1 MRSDLC
7 RSRRS
12 RTNASRTHGRAAA
25 RSDSRGAGVAGTDAR
40 RRPSGALAGDGNRLR
55 TVRARGRIA
64 SRSGGRSSQCRTTQR
79 IALDFAA
86 IKTMINEEQIALAS
100 ELEMKSSTGPTI
112 AADMTDE
119 SLVPRIPEELS
130 ILPVRGFVV
139 FPGTIV
145 PLNVRRPAS
154 IQLLDETLPRTKVIG
169 LLTQRDEAMEDPG
182 PQDLYHVGTAALVLK
197 LIRQADD
204 HVVIIARG
212 LDRFS
217 LRKIVATSP
226 FIRAEVDLL
235 KSISP
240 PESKEWEA
248 EFRNLRDTAARL
260 FELTPEAPE
269 QARLMILNISSPEQL
284 ADFLAPNLNIDV
296 AQRQAILEE
305 PDVEKRIRIVQ
316 KHISAQLEIAQIQ
329 EKLQKDVASQFSD
342 AQRRAYLRSQIKA
355 IQHELGETETG
366 SEEQMEQLR
375 RRLEEAKTPP
385 EVMKQAERE
394 LKRLDFIP
402 PASPEF
408 SVIVSYIEIVADLPW
423 NKLSQDNLD
432 LDQAQQILDR
442 DHYDLEKVKKRLIEY
457 LAVRKLNPTGHGPI
471 LCFLGPPGVGKT
483 SLGQSIADALG
494 RKFVRISL
502 GGMRDE
508 AEIRGHRRTY
518 IGSMPGRIIQELR
531 RAGTRNPVF
540 MLDEIDKI
548 GADFR
553 GDPASAMLE
562 VLDPRQNNAFV
573 DRYLDVPF
581 DLSQVIF
588 IGTANYIDAVPEP
601 LRDRIEVIS
610 LPGYTERE
618 KLEIAKR
625 YLVRRQL
632 EENGLKPEQI
642 EWQDE
647 AIRRIINDYT
657 HEAGVR
663 ELERQIASVCRGI
676 ASQVARGKIEHAT
689 VTPELVVEMLG
700 PAKYVRETRL
710 KTSKPGVVT
719 GLAYTPAGGEVLH
732 IEATRYPGKG
742 NVTLTGHI
750 GEVMKESVQAALS
763 LVRSRNS
770 EIGAKAEDFR
780 NIDVHV
786 HVPAGAVPKD
796 GPSAGVAMFTALAS
810 LFSNT
815 PVRPDVAMTGEITL
829 RGLVLPIG
837 GLKEKSLAAM
847 RAGISTVIIPQLNE
861 KDLVDV
867 PEEAKQKL
875 KFIPVENVDEV
886 LSAALERDGA
896 PQQQAGG
903 SASSKTMAK

>member
-1 MRSDLC
+1 
-7 RSRRS
+7 
-12 RTNASRTHGRAAA
+12 
-25 RSDSRGAGVAGTDAR
+25 
-40 RRPSGALAGDGNRLR
+40 
-55 TVRARGRIA
+55 
-64 SRSGGRSSQCRTTQR
+64 
-79 IALDFAA
+79 LDFAA
-86 IKTMINEEQIALAS
+86 AETTMSTDPINALQAN
-100 ELEMKSSTGPTI
+100 TGAKPEAPATI
-112 AADMTDE
+112 SVETDE
-119 SLVPRIPEELS
+119 HQLPRIPEELS

-139 FPGTIV
+139 FPGTVV
-145 PLNVRRPAS
+145 PLNIQRPAS
-154 IQLLDETLPRTKVIG
+154 IKLLDDTLPRTKVIG
-169 LLTQRDEAMEDPG
+169 LLTQRDEAKENPE
-182 PQDLYHVGTAALVLK
+182 PQDLYSVGTAVLVLK
-197 LIRQADD
+197 LLRQAED
-204 HVVIIARG
+204 HILVIAQGIR
-212 LDRFS
+212 RFS

-226 FIRAEVDLL
+226 FLRGEVDLP
-235 KSISP
+235 KSTSP
-240 PESKEWEA
+240 PATKEWEA
-248 EFRNLRDTAARL
+248 TFRNLRDSAARL
-260 FELTPEAPE
+260 FALTPEAPE
-269 QARLMILNISSPEQL
+269 QARLMILNINDPEQL
-284 ADFLAPNLNIDV
+284 TDFLAPNLNVDV
-296 AQRQAILEE
+296 AQKQAILEE
-305 PDVEKRIRIVQ
+305 LNVEKRVQAVQ
-316 KHISAQLEIAQIQ
+316 KQISAQLEIAEIQ
-329 EKLQKDVASQFSD
+329 QKLQKNVASQFSD

-355 IQHELGETETG
+355 IQHELGEAEGG
-366 SEEQMEQLR
+366 SEEQAQQLR
-375 RRLEEAKTPP
+375 AQLEEAKPPP

-402 PASPEF
+402 SASPEF
-408 SVIVSYIEIVADLPW
+408 SVIVSYIEIIADLPW

-432 LDQAQQILDR
+432 LDQAQKILDR
-442 DHYDLEKVKKRLIEY
+442 DHYDLEKVKKRLIEF
-457 LAVRKLNPTGHGPI
+457 LAVRKLKPEGHGAI

-531 RAGTRNPVF
+531 RCGTRNPVF

-553 GDPASAMLE
+553 GDPASALLE

-581 DLSQVIF
+581 DLSKVIF
-588 IGTANYIDAVPEP
+588 IGTANYIDGVPEP

-625 YLVRRQL
+625 YLVRRQV
-632 EENGLKPEQI
+632 EENGLRPDQCEFQ
-642 EWQDE
+642 EE
-647 AIRRIINDYT
+647 ALRRMINDYT

-663 ELERQIASVCRGI
+663 ELERQIGAICRSVAAKC
-676 ASQVARGKIEHAT
+676 ARGDCDKIV
-689 VTPELVVEMLG
+689 VTPDFVAQTLG
-700 PAKYVRETRL
+700 PAKYVRESKLT
-710 KTSKPGVVT
+710 TSQPGVVT
-719 GLAYTPAGGEVLH
+719 GLAYTPYGGEVLH

-763 LVRSRNS
+763 LVRSRD
-770 EIGAKAEDFR
+770 GQLGVAAEDFR
-780 NIDVHV
+780 KIDVHV

-796 GPSAGVAMFTALAS
+796 GPSAGIAMFTALAS

-847 RAGISTVIIPQLNE
+847 RAGISTVIIPKLNE

-886 LSAALERDGA
+886 LAAALEKNGA
-896 PQQQAGG
+896 TQQRTGG
-903 SASSKTMAK
+903 SASPKTMTK

>member
-1 MRSDLC
+1 MVLRSDAE
-7 RSRRS
+7 SKP
-12 RTNASRTHGRAAA
+12 
-25 RSDSRGAGVAGTDAR
+25 GTQ
-40 RRPSGALAGDGNRLR
+40 S
-55 TVRARGRIA
+55 
-64 SRSGGRSSQCRTTQR
+64 
-79 IALDFAA
+79 
-86 IKTMINEEQIALAS
+86 
-100 ELEMKSSTGPTI
+100 TI
-112 AADMTDE
+112 AAGTAE
-119 SLVPRIPEELS
+119 SQMPRIPEELS

-139 FPGTIV
+139 FPGTVV
-145 PLNVRRPAS
+145 PLNIQRAAS
-154 IQLLDETLPRTKVIG
+154 LKLLDDTLPRTKVIG
-169 LLTQRDEAMEDPG
+169 LLAQRDETKEDPA
-182 PQDLYHVGTAALVLK
+182 PQDLYSVGTVALVLK

-204 HVVIIARG
+204 RVLVIAQG
-212 LDRFS
+212 LRRFS
-217 LRKIVATSP
+217 LRKVVATSP
-226 FIRAEVDLL
+226 FLRAEVDLPE
-235 KSISP
+235 SIQP

-248 EFRNLRDTAARL
+248 TFRNLRDSAARL
-260 FELTPEAPE
+260 FELTPDAPE
-269 QARLMILNISSPEQL
+269 QARLMVFNIENAEQL
-284 ADFLAPNLNIDV
+284 ADFLAPNLNVDV
-296 AQRQAILEE
+296 AQKQAILEE
-305 PDVEKRIRIVQ
+305 LDVEKRVRAVQ
-316 KHISAQLEIAQIQ
+316 KQISAQLEIAEIQ
-329 EKLQKDVASQFSD
+329 ERLQKDVASQFSD

-355 IQHELGETETG
+355 IQHELGEAEGG
-366 SEEQMEQLR
+366 SEEQAQQLR
-375 RRLEEAKTPP
+375 KRLEEAKPP
-385 EVMKQAERE
+385 EAVMKQAERE

-402 PASPEF
+402 SASPEF
-408 SVIVSYIEIVADLPW
+408 SVIVSYIEIIADLPW
-423 NKLSQDNLD
+423 NRLSQDNLD

-457 LAVRKLNPTGHGPI
+457 LAVRKLNPQGHGAI

-553 GDPASAMLE
+553 GDPASALLE
-562 VLDPRQNNAFV
+562 VLDPRQNNTFV

-588 IGTANYIDAVPEP
+588 IGTANYIDGVPEP

-625 YLVRRQL
+625 YLVKRQL
-632 EENGLKPEQI
+632 DENGLKPEQI
-642 EWQDE
+642 EWQEE
-647 AIRRIINDYT
+647 AFRRIINDYT

-676 ASQVARGKIEHAT
+676 ASQVARGKTEHVT
-689 VTPELVVEMLG
+689 VTPELVAEMLG
-700 PAKYVRETRL
+700 PAKYVREAKL
-710 KTSKPGVVT
+710 KTSKPGVAT

-763 LVRSRNS
+763 LLRSRDGQLGVN
-770 EIGAKAEDFR
+770 AEDFR
-780 NIDVHV
+780 KLDIHV

-796 GPSAGVAMFTALAS
+796 GPSAGIAMFTALAS
-810 LFSNT
+810 LFSNR
-815 PVRPDVAMTGEITL
+815 PVRSDVAMTGEITL

-847 RAGISTVIIPQLNE
+847 RAGITTVIIPKLNE

-875 KFIPVENVDEV
+875 KFVPVENVDEV
-886 LSAALERDGA
+886 LAVALEKNGA
-896 PQQQAGG
+896 PSGLERK
-903 SASSKTMAK
+903 SA

>member
-1 MRSDLC
+1 MSAKELSTFR
-7 RSRRS
+7 
-12 RTNASRTHGRAAA
+12 
-25 RSDSRGAGVAGTDAR
+25 AGVESKPGTE
-40 RRPSGALAGDGNRLR
+40 S
-55 TVRARGRIA
+55 
-64 SRSGGRSSQCRTTQR
+64 
-79 IALDFAA
+79 
-86 IKTMINEEQIALAS
+86 
-100 ELEMKSSTGPTI
+100 TI
-112 AADMTDE
+112 AAGTGE
-119 SLVPRIPEELS
+119 SQMPHIPEELS
-130 ILPVRGFVV
+130 ILPVRGLVI
-139 FPGTIV
+139 FPGTII
-145 PLNVRRPAS
+145 PLNIQRAAS
-154 IQLLDETLPRTKVIG
+154 LKLLDDTLPRTKVIG
-169 LLTQRDEAMEDPG
+169 LLTQRDEEKEDPT
-182 PQDLYHVGTAALVLK
+182 PQDLYTVGTAALVLK
-197 LIRQADD
+197 LLRQAEDN
-204 HVVIIARG
+204 VLVIVQG
-212 LDRFS
+212 LRRFS
-217 LRKIVATSP
+217 LRKIVATAP
-226 FIRAEVDLL
+226 FLRAEVDLSE
-235 KSISP
+235 SIMP
-240 PESKEWEA
+240 AASKEWEA
-248 EFRNLRDTAARL
+248 TFRNLRDSAARL
-260 FELTPEAPE
+260 FELAPDAPE
-269 QARLMILNISSPEQL
+269 QARMMILNIESPEQL
-284 ADFLAPNLNIDV
+284 ADFLAPNLNVDV
-296 AQRQAILEE
+296 AQKQALLEE
-305 PDVEKRIRIVQ
+305 LDVEKRVQAVQ
-316 KHISAQLEIAQIQ
+316 KQISAQLEIAEIQ
-329 EKLQKDVASQFSD
+329 QKLQKDVASQFSD

-355 IQHELGETETG
+355 IQRELGEAEG
-366 SEEQMEQLR
+366 GGEEQAQQLR
-375 RRLEEAKTPP
+375 VRLEEAKPP
-385 EVMKQAERE
+385 EEVMKQAERE

-408 SVIVSYIEIVADLPW
+408 SVIVSYIEIIADLPW

-432 LDQAQQILDR
+432 LDQAQKILDR

-457 LAVRKLNPTGHGPI
+457 LAVRKLNPEGHGAI

-531 RAGTRNPVF
+531 RCGTRNPVF

-553 GDPASAMLE
+553 GDPASALLE

-588 IGTANYIDAVPEP
+588 IGTANYIDGVPEP

-647 AIRRIINDYT
+647 ALRRIINDYT

-676 ASQVARGKIEHAT
+676 ASQVARGKTEHAT
-689 VTPELVVEMLG
+689 VTPELVAEMLG
-700 PAKYVRETRL
+700 PAKYVRETKL

-742 NVTLTGHI
+742 NIILTGHI

-763 LVRSRNS
+763 LLRSREGQLGVNP
-770 EIGAKAEDFR
+770 EDFR
-780 NIDVHV
+780 KMDIHV

-796 GPSAGVAMFTALAS
+796 GPSAGIAMFTALAS
-810 LFSNT
+810 LFSKT

-847 RAGISTVIIPQLNE
+847 RAGISTVIIPKLNE

-875 KFIPVENVDEV
+875 RFVPVENVDEV
-886 LSAALERDGA
+886 LAVALEKNGA
-896 PQQQAGG
+896 P
-903 SASSKTMAK
+903 SALGSKTS

>member
-1 MRSDLC
+1 MSENEISAL
-7 RSRRS
+7 
-12 RTNASRTHGRAAA
+12 RAGGEFKP
-25 RSDSRGAGVAGTDAR
+25 GAQSTIVA
-40 RRPSGALAGDGNRLR
+40 P
-55 TVRARGRIA
+55 
-64 SRSGGRSSQCRTTQR
+64 
-79 IALDFAA
+79 
-86 IKTMINEEQIALAS
+86 
-100 ELEMKSSTGPTI
+100 
-112 AADMTDE
+112 TDE
-119 SLVPRIPEELS
+119 TQMPHIPEELP
-130 ILPVRGFVV
+130 ILPMRGFVV
-139 FPGTIV
+139 FPGTVV
-145 PLNVRRPAS
+145 PLNVQRAAS
-154 IQLLDETLPRTKVIG
+154 LKLLDDTLPRTKVIG
-169 LLTQRDEAMEDPG
+169 LLAQRDETKEEPS
-182 PQDLYHVGTAALVLK
+182 PQDLYSIGTVALVLK

-204 HVVIIARG
+204 HVLVIAQG
-212 LDRFS
+212 LRRFS
-217 LRKIVATSP
+217 LRKIIATSP
-226 FIRAEVDLL
+226 FLRAEVDLPE
-235 KSISP
+235 SIQP

-248 EFRNLRDTAARL
+248 TFRNLRDSAARL
-260 FELTPEAPE
+260 FELAPDAPE
-269 QARLMILNISSPEQL
+269 QARLMIFNIENAEQL
-284 ADFLAPNLNIDV
+284 ADFLAPNLNVDV
-296 AQRQAILEE
+296 AQKQAILEE
-305 PDVEKRIRIVQ
+305 LDVEKRVRLVQ
-316 KHISAQLEIAQIQ
+316 KHISAQLEIAEIQ
-329 EKLQKDVASQFSD
+329 QRLQRDVASQFSD

-355 IQHELGETETG
+355 IQRELGEAEAG
-366 SEEQMEQLR
+366 SEEQADQLR
-375 RRLEEAKTPP
+375 KRLEEANPP
-385 EVMKQAERE
+385 EAVMKQAERE

-402 PASPEF
+402 SASPEF
-408 SVIVSYIEIVADLPW
+408 SVIVSYIEIIADLPW
-423 NKLSQDNLD
+423 NNLSKDNLD

-457 LAVRKLNPTGHGPI
+457 LAVRKLNPQGHGAI

-553 GDPASAMLE
+553 GDPASALLE
-562 VLDPRQNNAFV
+562 VLDPRQNNTFV

-588 IGTANYIDAVPEP
+588 IGTANYIEGIPEP

-625 YLVRRQL
+625 YLVPRQL
-632 EENGLKPEQI
+632 DENGLEPLQCEFQ
-642 EWQDE
+642 ED
-647 AIRRIINDYT
+647 ALRRIISDYT

-663 ELERQIASVCRGI
+663 ELERQIAAVCRGI
-676 ASQVARGKIEHAT
+676 ASQVARGKTEHAT
-689 VTPELVVEMLG
+689 VTPELLAEMLG
-700 PAKYVRETRL
+700 PPKYVRETKL

-719 GLAYTPAGGEVLH
+719 GLAYTPAGGEILH

-742 NVTLTGHI
+742 NITLTGHI

-763 LVRSRNS
+763 LLRSRDGQLGVKS
-770 EIGAKAEDFR
+770 EDFR
-780 NIDVHV
+780 KMDLHV

-796 GPSAGVAMFTALAS
+796 GPSAGIAMFTALAS
-810 LFSNT
+810 LFSNR

-829 RGLVLPIG
+829 RGLILPIG

-847 RAGISTVIIPQLNE
+847 RAGISTVIIPKLNE

-886 LSAALERDGA
+886 LAAALEKDGA
-896 PQQQAGG
+896 APIRVRKQ
-903 SASSKTMAK
+903 MALSGP

>member
-1 MRSDLC
+1 MSTKEI
-7 RSRRS
+7 S
-12 RTNASRTHGRAAA
+12 
-25 RSDSRGAGVAGTDAR
+25 
-40 RRPSGALAGDGNRLR
+40 ALQPGP
-55 TVRARGRIA
+55 
-64 SRSGGRSSQCRTTQR
+64 
-79 IALDFAA
+79 
-86 IKTMINEEQIALAS
+86 
-100 ELEMKSSTGPTI
+100 ELEPGPQSTI
-112 AADMTDE
+112 AVPTDQ
-119 SLVPRIPEELS
+119 SQMPHIPEELS
-130 ILPVRGFVV
+130 ILPVRGFIV
-139 FPGTIV
+139 FPGTVV
-145 PLNVRRPAS
+145 PLNVQRVAS
-154 IQLLDETLPRTKVIG
+154 LKLLDDTLPRTKVIG
-169 LLTQRDEAMEDPG
+169 LLTQRNETKEDPE
-182 PQDLYHVGTAALVLK
+182 PQDLYSIGTAALVLK
-197 LIRQADD
+197 LLRQSDD
-204 HVVIIARG
+204 HVIVLVQG
-212 LDRFS
+212 LRRFS
-217 LRKIVATSP
+217 LRKIIATSP
-226 FIRAEVDLL
+226 FLRGEVDLPN
-235 KSISP
+235 SILP
-240 PESKEWEA
+240 PQTKEWEA
-248 EFRNLRDTAARL
+248 TFRNLRDSAVKL
-260 FELTPEAPE
+260 FELTPDTPE
-269 QARLMILNISSPEQL
+269 QVRLMILNIDNAEQL
-284 ADFLAPNLNIDV
+284 TDFLAQNLNIDV
-296 AQRQAILEE
+296 AEKQAILEE
-305 PDVEKRIRIVQ
+305 LDVEKRVRAVQ
-316 KHISAQLEIAQIQ
+316 KHVSAQLEIAEIQ
-329 EKLQKDVASQFSD
+329 QRLQKDVASQFSD

-355 IQHELGETETG
+355 IQRELGEAETG
-366 SEEQMEQLR
+366 GDEQAEQLR
-375 RRLEEAKTPP
+375 KRLEEANPP
-385 EVMKQAERE
+385 EAVMKQAERE

-408 SVIVSYIEIVADLPW
+408 SVIVSYIEIIADLPW
-423 NKLSQDNLD
+423 NKLSKDNLD

-457 LAVRKLNPTGHGPI
+457 LAVRKLNPQGQGAI

-553 GDPASAMLE
+553 GDPASALLE

-588 IGTANYIDAVPEP
+588 IGTANYIEGVPEP

-610 LPGYTERE
+610 IPGYTERE
-618 KLEIAKR
+618 KVEIAKR

-632 EENGLKPEQI
+632 EENGLKAEQC
-642 EWQDE
+642 EFQEE
-647 AIRRIINDYT
+647 ALRRIINDYT

-663 ELERQIASVCRGI
+663 ELERQIAAVCRGI
-676 ASQVARGKIEHAT
+676 AAQVARGKIERAT
-689 VTPELVVEMLG
+689 VTPELVAEMLG
-700 PAKYVRETRL
+700 PPKYVRETKL

-719 GLAYTPAGGEVLH
+719 GLAYTPQGGEVLH

-742 NVTLTGHI
+742 NITLTGHI

-763 LVRSRNS
+763 LLRSRDGQLGVNS
-770 EIGAKAEDFR
+770 EDFR
-780 NIDVHV
+780 KMDIHV

-796 GPSAGVAMFTALAS
+796 GPSAGIAMFTALAS
-810 LFSNT
+810 LFSNR

-847 RAGISTVIIPQLNE
+847 RAGISTVIIPKLNE

-875 KFIPVENVDEV
+875 KFVPVENVDEV
-886 LSAALERDGA
+886 LDVALEKDGA
-896 PQQQAGG
+896 TKQQAGG
-903 SASSKTMAK
+903 SASLKTMENNRSEAA

>member
-1 MRSDLC
+1 MSENEISAL
-7 RSRRS
+7 
-12 RTNASRTHGRAAA
+12 RAGGEFKP
-25 RSDSRGAGVAGTDAR
+25 GAQSTIVA
-40 RRPSGALAGDGNRLR
+40 P
-55 TVRARGRIA
+55 
-64 SRSGGRSSQCRTTQR
+64 
-79 IALDFAA
+79 
-86 IKTMINEEQIALAS
+86 
-100 ELEMKSSTGPTI
+100 
-112 AADMTDE
+112 TDE
-119 SLVPRIPEELS
+119 TQMPPIPEELS
-130 ILPVRGFVV
+130 ILPMRGFVV
-139 FPGTIV
+139 FPGTVV
-145 PLNVRRPAS
+145 PLNVQRAAS
-154 IQLLDETLPRTKVIG
+154 LKLLDETLPRTKVIG
-169 LLTQRDEAMEDPG
+169 LVTQRDETKEDPA
-182 PQDLYHVGTAALVLK
+182 PQDLYPIGTAALVLK
-197 LIRQADD
+197 LLRQSDD
-204 HVVIIARG
+204 HVVVITQG
-212 LDRFS
+212 LRRFS

-226 FIRAEVDLL
+226 FLRAEVDLP

-248 EFRNLRDTAARL
+248 TFRNLRDSAAKL
-260 FELTPEAPE
+260 FELTPDAPE
-269 QARLMILNISSPEQL
+269 QVRLMILNIDNAEQL

-296 AQRQAILEE
+296 AEKQAILEE
-305 PDVEKRIRIVQ
+305 LDVEKRVRAVQ
-316 KHISAQLEIAQIQ
+316 KHISAQLEIAEIQ
-329 EKLQKDVASQFSD
+329 QRLQKDVASQFSD

-355 IQHELGETETG
+355 IQRELGEAEAG
-366 SEEQMEQLR
+366 SEEQAQQLR
-375 RRLEEAKTPP
+375 KRLEEANPP
-385 EVMKQAERE
+385 EEVMKQAERE

-408 SVIVSYIEIVADLPW
+408 SVIVSYIEIIADLPW
-423 NKLSQDNLD
+423 NKLSKDKLD
-432 LDQAQQILDR
+432 LDQAQRILDR

-457 LAVRKLNPTGHGPI
+457 LAVRKLNPQGHGAI

-531 RAGTRNPVF
+531 RCGTRNPVF

-553 GDPASAMLE
+553 GDPASALLE
-562 VLDPRQNNAFV
+562 VLDPRQNHAFV

-588 IGTANYIDAVPEP
+588 IGTANYIEGIPEP

-610 LPGYTERE
+610 IPGYTERE

-625 YLVRRQL
+625 YLVPRQL
-632 EENGLKPEQI
+632 EENGLKPEQCVW
-642 EWQDE
+642 EDD
-647 AIRRIINDYT
+647 ALRRVINDYT

-663 ELERQIASVCRGI
+663 ELERQIGAICRGI
-676 ASQVARGKIEHAT
+676 ASQVARGKTEHVT
-689 VTPELVVEMLG
+689 VTPDVVREMLG
-700 PAKYVRETRL
+700 PAKYVRETKL

-719 GLAYTPAGGEVLH
+719 GLAYTPQGGEVLH

-742 NVTLTGHI
+742 NITLTGHI

-763 LVRSRNS
+763 LLRSRDGQLGVNS
-770 EIGAKAEDFR
+770 EDFR
-780 NIDVHV
+780 KMDIHV

-796 GPSAGVAMFTALAS
+796 GPSAGIAMFTALAS
-810 LFSNT
+810 LFTNK

-847 RAGISTVIIPQLNE
+847 RAGISTVIIPKLNE

-867 PEEAKQKL
+867 PEEVKQKI
-875 KFIPVENVDEV
+875 KFVPVENVDEV
-886 LSAALERDGA
+886 LAVALERNGA
-896 PQQQAGG
+896 P
-903 SASSKTMAK
+903 SAPENKSA

>member
-1 MRSDLC
+1 MM
-7 RSRRS
+7 
-12 RTNASRTHGRAAA
+12 T
-25 RSDSRGAGVAGTDAR
+25 
-40 RRPSGALAGDGNRLR
+40 
-55 TVRARGRIA
+55 
-64 SRSGGRSSQCRTTQR
+64 
-79 IALDFAA
+79 
-86 IKTMINEEQIALAS
+86 NEEQVFAQPA
-100 ELEMKSSTGPTI
+100 ELEMKSGDAGSPAI
-112 AADMTDE
+112 AADISDQSKT
-119 SLVPRIPEELS
+119 PRIPEELS

-154 IQLLDETLPRTKVIG
+154 IALLDETLPRTKIIG
-169 LLTQRDEAMEDPG
+169 LVTQRDEAKEDPSA
-182 PQDLYHVGTAALVLK
+182 QDLYHVGTAAQVLK
-197 LIRQADD
+197 MIRQADD
-204 HVVIIARG
+204 HVLIIAQG
-212 LDRFS
+212 LRRFR

-226 FIRAEVDLL
+226 FVRAEIDLL
-235 KSISP
+235 ESKSP

-248 EFRNLRDTAARL
+248 EFRNLRDSAARL
-260 FELTPEAPE
+260 FELTPETPE
-269 QARLMILNISSPEQL
+269 QARLMVMNIDNPEQL
-284 ADFLAPNLNIDV
+284 ADFLAPNLNVDA
-296 AQRQAILEE
+296 AQKQALLEE
-305 PDVEKRIRIVQ
+305 LDVGKRVREVQ
-316 KHISAQLEIAQIQ
+316 KHILAQLEIAQIQ

-355 IQHELGETETG
+355 IQNELGENETG
-366 SEEQMEQLR
+366 SEEQVDQLR
-375 RRLEEAKTPP
+375 TRLKEANPP
-385 EVMKQAERE
+385 EEVMKQAERE

-442 DHYDLEKVKKRLIEY
+442 DHYDLEKVKRRLIEY

-531 RAGTRNPVF
+531 RVGTRNPVF

-553 GDPASAMLE
+553 GDPASALLE
-562 VLDPRQNNAFV
+562 VLDPRQNNTFV

-581 DLSQVIF
+581 DLSQIIF
-588 IGTANYIDAVPEP
+588 IATANYIDGVPEP
-601 LRDRIEVIS
+601 MRDRMEVIS

-625 YLVRRQL
+625 YLVRRQM
-632 EENGLKPEQI
+632 EENGLKPEQCD
-642 EWQDE
+642 WQDD
-647 AIRRIINDYT
+647 ALRQVINDYT

-663 ELERQIASVCRGI
+663 ELERQIGAICRGI
-676 ASQVARGKIEHAT
+676 ASRVARGKTEHVT
-689 VTPELVVEMLG
+689 VTPQLVGQMLG
-700 PAKYVRETRL
+700 PAKYVRETKL

-742 NVTLTGHI
+742 NVLLTGHI

-763 LVRSRNS
+763 LVRSRNG
-770 EIGAKAEDFR
+770 EIGAKPEDFR
-780 NIDVHV
+780 DMDIHV

-796 GPSAGVAMFTALAS
+796 GPSAGIAMFTALAS
-810 LFSNT
+810 LFTNT
-815 PVRPDVAMTGEITL
+815 PVRSDVAMTGEITL

-847 RAGISTVIIPQLNE
+847 RAGITTVIIPKLNE

-867 PEEAKQKL
+867 PEEAKQSL
-875 KFIPVENVDEV
+875 KFVPVENVDEV
-886 LSAALERDGA
+886 LAAALEKDSTA
-896 PQQQAGG
+896 KPASADEAGG
-903 SASSKTMAK
+903 KGKD

>member
-1 MRSDLC
+1 MSDQEISALQP
-7 RSRRS
+7 
-12 RTNASRTHGRAAA
+12 
-25 RSDSRGAGVAGTDAR
+25 GA
-40 RRPSGALAGDGNRLR
+40 
-55 TVRARGRIA
+55 
-64 SRSGGRSSQCRTTQR
+64 
-79 IALDFAA
+79 
-86 IKTMINEEQIALAS
+86 
-100 ELEMKSSTGPTI
+100 ELKPGPQSTI
-112 AADMTDE
+112 AATTDQAQT
-119 SLVPRIPEELS
+119 PRIPEELS
-130 ILPVRGFVV
+130 ILPMRGFVV
-139 FPGTIV
+139 FPGTVV
-145 PLNVRRPAS
+145 PLNVQRAAS
-154 IQLLDETLPRTKVIG
+154 LKLLDETLPRTKVIG
-169 LLTQRDEAMEDPG
+169 LVTQRDETKEDPE
-182 PQDLYHVGTAALVLK
+182 PQDLHSVGTAALVLK
-197 LIRQADD
+197 LLRQSDD
-204 HVVIIARG
+204 HVVVIAQG
-212 LDRFS
+212 LRRLS
-217 LRKIVATSP
+217 LRKIIATSP
-226 FIRAEVDLL
+226 FLRAEVDLP
-235 KSISP
+235 KAISP
-240 PESKEWEA
+240 PQTKEWEA
-248 EFRNLRDTAARL
+248 TFRNLRDSAAKL
-260 FELTPEAPE
+260 FELTPDAPE
-269 QARLMILNISSPEQL
+269 QVRLMILNIDNAEQL
-284 ADFLAPNLNIDV
+284 ADFLASNLNIEV
-296 AQRQAILEE
+296 AEKQAILEE
-305 PDVEKRIRIVQ
+305 LDVEKRVRAVQ
-316 KHISAQLEIAQIQ
+316 QHVSAQLEIAEIQ
-329 EKLQKDVASQFSD
+329 QRLQRDVASQFSD

-355 IQHELGETETG
+355 IQRELGEAEAG
-366 SEEQMEQLR
+366 SEEQAQQLR
-375 RRLEEAKTPP
+375 KRLEEANPP
-385 EVMKQAERE
+385 EAVMKQAERE

-423 NKLSQDNLD
+423 NKLSKDNLD

-457 LAVRKLNPTGHGPI
+457 LAVRKLNPQGHGAI

-553 GDPASAMLE
+553 GDPASALLE

-588 IGTANYIDAVPEP
+588 IGTANYIEGVPEP

-610 LPGYTERE
+610 IPGYTERE

-625 YLVRRQL
+625 YLVKRQL
-632 EENGLKPEQI
+632 EENGLKPDQC
-642 EWQDE
+642 EWQEE
-647 AIRRIINDYT
+647 ALRRVINDYT

-663 ELERQIASVCRGI
+663 ELERQIAAVCRGI
-676 ASQVARGKIEHAT
+676 AAQVARGKIERAT
-689 VTPELVVEMLG
+689 VTPEMVAEMLG
-700 PAKYVRETRL
+700 PPKYVRETKL
-710 KTSKPGVVT
+710 KTSNPGVVT
-719 GLAYTPAGGEVLH
+719 GLAYTPAGGEILH

-763 LVRSRNS
+763 LLRSRDGQLGVKS
-770 EIGAKAEDFR
+770 EDFR
-780 NIDVHV
+780 KMDIHV

-796 GPSAGVAMFTALAS
+796 GPSAGIAMFTALAS
-810 LFSNT
+810 LFSNR

-847 RAGISTVIIPQLNE
+847 RAGISTVIIPKLNE

-867 PEEAKQKL
+867 PEEVKQKI
-875 KFIPVENVDEV
+875 KFVPVENVDEV
-886 LSAALERDGA
+886 LAVALEKNGA
-896 PQQQAGG
+896 TKQQAGG
-903 SASSKTMAK
+903 SASPKTMENNRGKAA

>member
-1 MRSDLC
+1 
-7 RSRRS
+7 
-12 RTNASRTHGRAAA
+12 
-25 RSDSRGAGVAGTDAR
+25 
-40 RRPSGALAGDGNRLR
+40 
-55 TVRARGRIA
+55 
-64 SRSGGRSSQCRTTQR
+64 
-79 IALDFAA
+79 
-86 IKTMINEEQIALAS
+86 MINEEQIALAS

-119 SLVPRIPEELS
+119 SLVPQIPEELS

-248 EFRNLRDTAARL
+248 EFRNLRDSAARL

-355 IQHELGETETG
+355 IQHELGEAETG

-375 RRLEEAKTPP
+375 ARLKEANPPP

-553 GDPASAMLE
+553 GDPASALLE
-562 VLDPRQNNAFV
+562 VLDPRQNNTFV

-588 IGTANYIDAVPEP
+588 IATANYIDGVPEP
-601 LRDRIEVIS
+601 MRDRMEVIS

-625 YLVRRQL
+625 YLVRRQM
-632 EENGLKPEQI
+632 EENGLKPEQVD
-642 EWQDE
+642 WQDD
-647 AIRRIINDYT
+647 ALRQIINDYT

-663 ELERQIASVCRGI
+663 ELERQIGAICRGI
-676 ASQVARGKIEHAT
+676 ASRVARGKTEHVT
-689 VTPELVVEMLG
+689 VTPQLVAQMLG
-700 PAKYVRETRL
+700 PAKYVRETKL

-763 LVRSRNS
+763 LVRSRDG
-770 EIGAKAEDFR
+770 EIGVKPEDFR
-780 NIDVHV
+780 DMDIHV

-796 GPSAGVAMFTALAS
+796 GPSAGIAMFTALAS
-810 LFSNT
+810 LFTNK

-829 RGLVLPIG
+829 RGLILPIG

-847 RAGISTVIIPQLNE
+847 RAGISTVIIPKLNE

-875 KFIPVENVDEV
+875 KFVPVENVDEV
-886 LSAALERDGA
+886 LAVALEKDGA
-896 PQQQAGG
+896 AQ
-903 SASSKTMAK
+903 SASANGTDEKGKD

>member
-1 MRSDLC
+1 MRDKEISALQP
-7 RSRRS
+7 
-12 RTNASRTHGRAAA
+12 
-25 RSDSRGAGVAGTDAR
+25 GAELKPGPQSTIAAGTDQAQM
-40 RRPSGALAGDGNRLR
+40 PH
-55 TVRARGRIA
+55 V
-64 SRSGGRSSQCRTTQR
+64 
-79 IALDFAA
+79 
-86 IKTMINEEQIALAS
+86 
-100 ELEMKSSTGPTI
+100 
-112 AADMTDE
+112 
-119 SLVPRIPEELS
+119 PEELS
-130 ILPVRGFVV
+130 ILPMRGFVV
-139 FPGTIV
+139 FPGTVV
-145 PLNVRRPAS
+145 PLNVQRAAS
-154 IQLLDETLPRTKVIG
+154 LKLLDDTLPRTKVIG
-169 LLTQRDEAMEDPG
+169 LVTQRDETKEDPA
-182 PQDLYHVGTAALVLK
+182 PQDLYSIGTAALVLK
-197 LIRQADD
+197 LLRQSDD
-204 HVVIIARG
+204 HVVVIAQALR
-212 LDRFS
+212 RFS
-217 LRKIVATSP
+217 LRKIIATSP
-226 FIRAEVDLL
+226 FLRAEVDLPN
-235 KSISP
+235 SISP
-240 PESKEWEA
+240 PQTKEWEA
-248 EFRNLRDTAARL
+248 TFRNLRDSAAKL
-260 FELTPEAPE
+260 FELTPDAPE
-269 QARLMILNISSPEQL
+269 QSRLMVLNIDDAEQL

-296 AQRQAILEE
+296 AQKQAILEE
-305 PDVEKRIRIVQ
+305 LDVEKRVRAVQ
-316 KHISAQLEIAQIQ
+316 KHVSAQLEIAEIQ
-329 EKLQKDVASQFSD
+329 QRLQRDVASQFSD
-342 AQRRAYLRSQIKA
+342 AQRHAYLRSQIKA
-355 IQHELGETETG
+355 IQRELGEAEAG
-366 SEEQMEQLR
+366 SEEQAQQLR
-375 RRLEEAKTPP
+375 KRLEEANPP
-385 EVMKQAERE
+385 EAVMKQAERE

-408 SVIVSYIEIVADLPW
+408 SVIVSYIEIIADLPW
-423 NKLSQDNLD
+423 NKLSKDNLD

-457 LAVRKLNPTGHGPI
+457 LAVRKLNPQGHGAI

-548 GADFR
+548 GTDFR
-553 GDPASAMLE
+553 GDPASALLE
-562 VLDPRQNNAFV
+562 VLDPRQNNTFV

-588 IGTANYIDAVPEP
+588 IGTANYIEGVPEP

-610 LPGYTERE
+610 IPGYTERE

-625 YLVRRQL
+625 YLVKRQL

-642 EWQDE
+642 EWQED
-647 AIRRIINDYT
+647 ALRRIINDYT

-663 ELERQIASVCRGI
+663 ELERRIAAVCRGI
-676 ASQVARGKIEHAT
+676 ASQVARGKIERMT
-689 VTPELVVEMLG
+689 VTPEVVREMLG
-700 PAKYVRETRL
+700 PAKYVRETKL

-719 GLAYTPAGGEVLH
+719 GLAYTPAGGEILH

-763 LVRSRNS
+763 LLRSRDGQLGVKS
-770 EIGAKAEDFR
+770 EDFR
-780 NIDVHV
+780 KMDLHV

-796 GPSAGVAMFTALAS
+796 GPSAGIAMFTALAS
-810 LFSNT
+810 LFSNR

-847 RAGISTVIIPQLNE
+847 RAGISTVIIPKLNE

-875 KFIPVENVDEV
+875 KFVPVENVDEV
-886 LSAALERDGA
+886 LAVALEKDGA
-896 PQQQAGG
+896 VPPSKSK
-903 SASSKTMAK
+903 SA

>member
-1 MRSDLC
+1 MS
-7 RSRRS
+7 
-12 RTNASRTHGRAAA
+12 
-25 RSDSRGAGVAGTDAR
+25 
-40 RRPSGALAGDGNRLR
+40 
-55 TVRARGRIA
+55 
-64 SRSGGRSSQCRTTQR
+64 
-79 IALDFAA
+79 
-86 IKTMINEEQIALAS
+86 EEQISALQQGS
-100 ELEMKSSTGPTI
+100 GPKPEG
-112 AADMTDE
+112 AGAVAGAGMDDE
-119 SLVPRIPEELS
+119 SLPLIPETLS
-130 ILPVRGFVV
+130 ILPVRSFVV

-145 PLNVRRPAS
+145 PLNVQRPAS
-154 IQLLDETLPRTKVIG
+154 IKLLDETLPLTKVIG
-169 LLTQRDEAMEDPG
+169 LLTQRDEKKEDPE
-182 PQDLYHVGTAALVLK
+182 PQDLYYVGTAALVLK
-197 LIRQADD
+197 LLRQAED
-204 HVVIIARG
+204 HVVVLAQG
-212 LDRFS
+212 LRRFS
-217 LRKIVATSP
+217 IRKIAATHP
-226 FIRAEVDLL
+226 FLRAEIDLP
-235 KSISP
+235 KSVSP
-240 PESKEWEA
+240 PASKEWEA
-248 EFRNLRDTAARL
+248 TFRNLRDSAAKL
-260 FELTPEAPE
+260 LELTAEAPE
-269 QARLMILNISSPEQL
+269 QARAMVLSIDNPEQL
-284 ADFLAPNLNIDV
+284 ADFLAPNLNV
-296 AQRQAILEE
+296 SVGQKQAILEE
-305 PDVEKRIRIVQ
+305 LDVEKRVRAVQ
-316 KHISAQLEIAQIQ
+316 TSISAQLEIAQIQ
-329 EKLQKDVASQFSD
+329 QKLQKDVQSQFSD

-355 IQHELGETETG
+355 IQHELGETDTG
-366 SEEQMEQLR
+366 SEEQMQQLR
-375 RRLEEAKTPP
+375 TRLEEAKPSA
-385 EVMKQAERE
+385 EVLAQAERE

-402 PASPEF
+402 AASPEY
-408 SVIVSYIEIVADLPW
+408 SVIVSYVETIADLPW
-423 NKLSQDNLD
+423 SKFSEDNLD

-457 LAVRKLNPTGHGPI
+457 LAVRKLNPKGHGPI

-494 RKFVRISL
+494 RKFARISL

-553 GDPASAMLE
+553 GDPASALLE
-562 VLDPRQNNAFV
+562 VLDPWQNHAFV

-588 IGTANYIDAVPEP
+588 IATANYIDGVPEP
-601 LRDRIEVIS
+601 MRDRMEVIS

-618 KLEIAKR
+618 KLEIAKK

-632 EENGLKPEQI
+632 EENGLKPEQC
-642 EWQDE
+642 EWKED
-647 AIRRIINDYT
+647 AFRRLINDYT

-663 ELERQIASVCRGI
+663 ELERQIAAICRGVAAQI
-676 ASQVARGKIEHAT
+676 ARGKRDRVTI
-689 VTPELVVEMLG
+689 TPEVVAEMLG
-700 PAKYVRETRL
+700 PARYVRETKL

-763 LVRSRNS
+763 LVRSRDG
-770 EIGAKAEDFR
+770 EIGIKGEDFR
-780 NIDVHV
+780 NIDIHV

-829 RGLVLPIG
+829 RGLILPIG

-847 RAGISTVIIPQLNE
+847 RAGISTVIIPKLNE

-875 KFIPVENVDEV
+875 KFVPVENVDEV
-886 LSAALERDGA
+886 LNVALEKKTA
-896 PQQQAGG
+896 AT
-903 SASSKTMAK
+903 SAQSKAAS

>member
-1 MRSDLC
+1 MS
-7 RSRRS
+7 
-12 RTNASRTHGRAAA
+12 A
-25 RSDSRGAGVAGTDAR
+25 
-40 RRPSGALAGDGNRLR
+40 
-55 TVRARGRIA
+55 
-64 SRSGGRSSQCRTTQR
+64 
-79 IALDFAA
+79 
-86 IKTMINEEQIALAS
+86 K
-100 ELEMKSSTGPTI
+100 ELSTLQANVEAKPGLESTI
-112 AADMTDE
+112 ATGMEKGGT
-119 SLVPRIPEELS
+119 PHIPEELS
-130 ILPVRGFVV
+130 ILPVRGIVV
-139 FPGTIV
+139 FPGTII
-145 PLNVRRPAS
+145 PLNIQRAAS
-154 IQLLDETLPRTKVIG
+154 LKLLDDTLPRTKVIG
-169 LLTQRDEAMEDPG
+169 LLTQRDEAKEDPT
-182 PQDLYHVGTAALVLK
+182 PQDLYSVGTAALVLK
-197 LIRQADD
+197 LLRQEDD
-204 HVVIIARG
+204 NVLVIVQG
-212 LDRFS
+212 LRRFS

-226 FIRAEVDLL
+226 FLRAEVDLPE
-235 KSISP
+235 SILP
-240 PESKEWEA
+240 PASKEWEA
-248 EFRNLRDTAARL
+248 TFRNLRDSAARL
-260 FELTPEAPE
+260 FELAPDAPE
-269 QARLMILNISSPEQL
+269 QARLMILNIENPEQL
-284 ADFLAPNLNIDV
+284 ADFLAPNLNVDV
-296 AQRQAILEE
+296 AQKQALLEE
-305 PDVEKRIRIVQ
+305 LDVEKRVRAIQ
-316 KHISAQLEIAQIQ
+316 KQISAQLEIAEIQ
-329 EKLQKDVASQFSD
+329 QKLQKDVASQFSD

-355 IQHELGETETG
+355 IQRELGEAEG
-366 SEEQMEQLR
+366 GGEEQAQQLR
-375 RRLEEAKTPP
+375 ARLEEAKPP
-385 EVMKQAERE
+385 EEVMKQAERE

-408 SVIVSYIEIVADLPW
+408 SVIVSYIEIIADLPW
-423 NKLSQDNLD
+423 NKLSEDNLD
-432 LDQAQQILDR
+432 LDQAQKILDR

-457 LAVRKLNPTGHGPI
+457 LAVRKLNPQGHGAI

-531 RAGTRNPVF
+531 RCGTRNPVF

-548 GADFR
+548 GA
-553 GDPASAMLE
+553 ASALLE
-562 VLDPRQNNAFV
+562 VLDPRQNDKFV

-588 IGTANYIDAVPEP
+588 IGTANYIDGVPEP

-647 AIRRIINDYT
+647 AILRIINDYT

-763 LVRSRNS
+763 LVRSRNN

-780 NIDVHV
+780 SIDVHV

-796 GPSAGVAMFTALAS
+796 GPSAGIAMFTALAS

-847 RAGISTVIIPQLNE
+847 RAGISTVIIPKLNE

-875 KFIPVENVDEV
+875 KFVPVENVDEV
-886 LSAALERDGA
+886 LNVALEKDGA

>member
-1 MRSDLC
+1 MSGKEL
-7 RSRRS
+7 
-12 RTNASRTHGRAAA
+12 RALQV
-25 RSDSRGAGVAGTDAR
+25 GAEAKTAGEGTI
-40 RRPSGALAGDGNRLR
+40 P
-55 TVRARGRIA
+55 
-64 SRSGGRSSQCRTTQR
+64 
-79 IALDFAA
+79 AA
-86 IKTMINEEQIALAS
+86 IDQSGM
-100 ELEMKSSTGPTI
+100 
-112 AADMTDE
+112 
-119 SLVPRIPEELS
+119 PRIPEELS
-130 ILPVRGFVV
+130 ILPVRGLVI
-139 FPGTIV
+139 FPGTII
-145 PLNVRRPAS
+145 PLNIQRAAS
-154 IQLLDETLPRTKVIG
+154 LKLLDDTLPRTKVIG
-169 LLTQRDEAMEDPG
+169 LLTQRDEAKEDPA
-182 PQDLYHVGTAALVLK
+182 PQDLYTVGTAALVLK
-197 LIRQADD
+197 LLRQTEDN
-204 HVVIIARG
+204 VLVIVQG
-212 LDRFS
+212 LRRFN
-217 LRKIVATSP
+217 LRRIVATSP
-226 FIRAEVDLL
+226 FLRAEIDLSE
-235 KSISP
+235 SILP
-240 PESKEWEA
+240 PASKEWEA
-248 EFRNLRDTAARL
+248 TFRNLRDSAARL
-260 FELTPEAPE
+260 FELAPDAPE
-269 QARLMILNISSPEQL
+269 QARLMILNIESPEQL
-284 ADFLAPNLNIDV
+284 ADFLAPNLNVDV
-296 AQRQAILEE
+296 GQKQKLLEE
-305 PDVEKRIRIVQ
+305 FDVEKRVKAIQ
-316 KHISAQLEIAQIQ
+316 KQISAQLEIAEIQ
-329 EKLQKDVASQFSD
+329 QKLQKDVASQFSD

-355 IQHELGETETG
+355 IQRELGEAEG
-366 SEEQMEQLR
+366 GGEEQAQQLR
-375 RRLEEAKTPP
+375 ARLEEAKPP
-385 EVMKQAERE
+385 EEVMKQAERE

-408 SVIVSYIEIVADLPW
+408 SVIVSYIEIIADLPW
-423 NKLSQDNLD
+423 NKLSEDNLD
-432 LDQAQQILDR
+432 LDQAQKILDR

-457 LAVRKLNPTGHGPI
+457 LAVRKLNPQGHGAI

-531 RAGTRNPVF
+531 RCGTRNPVF

-553 GDPASAMLE
+553 GDPASALLE

-588 IGTANYIDAVPEP
+588 IGTANYIDGVPEP

-618 KLEIAKR
+618 KLEIARR
-625 YLVRRQL
+625 YLIRRQL

-642 EWQDE
+642 DWQDE
-647 AIRRIINDYT
+647 AIRRVINDYT

-676 ASQVARGKIEHAT
+676 ASQVARGKTEHAT

-700 PAKYVRETRL
+700 PAKYVRETKL

-750 GEVMKESVQAALS
+750 GEVMKESVQAAFS

-847 RAGISTVIIPQLNE
+847 RAGISTVIIPKLNE

-875 KFIPVENVDEV
+875 KFVPVENVDEV
-886 LSAALERDGA
+886 LAVALEKNGTESAAG
-896 PQQQAGG
+896 
-903 SASSKTMAK
+903 SKTV